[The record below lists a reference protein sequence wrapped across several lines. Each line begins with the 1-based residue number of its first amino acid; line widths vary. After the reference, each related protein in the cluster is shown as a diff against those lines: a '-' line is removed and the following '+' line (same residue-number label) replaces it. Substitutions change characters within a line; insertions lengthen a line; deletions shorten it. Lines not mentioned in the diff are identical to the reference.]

1 MEHRCSSGSRARMTT
16 KHRSQGTYSAL
27 IFASRNGHT
36 EIVEQLL
43 AIPGINVDQLDAVGR
58 GRGAGPRLPRSLSR
72 PRLAPSA
79 AQKQTTALGYA
90 KGKRHAR
97 IVALLE
103 ARGARYKR
111 GDLQYVCT
119 VS

>member
-1 MEHRCSSGSRARMTT
+1 MRY
-16 KHRSQGTYSAL
+16 RSQGTYSAL

-43 AIPGINVDQLDAVGR
+43 AIPGINVDQLDAVSR
-58 GRGAGPRLPRSLSR
+58 GRGAMPRSRSR
-72 PRLAPSA
+72 PCPAPSA
-79 AQKQTTALGYA
+79 VQKQTTALGYA
-90 KGKRHAR
+90 KGKRHAP